1 MDQRRRAVVQGIAVA
16 TSTALAGC
24 GGGGE
29 TTPETSRSATTRDA
43 SVASQRADTPAPRVA
58 FDHGVASGDPQ
69 SDRVMLWTRVTP
81 RDALPRDSARI
92 PVTVTVALDQ
102 SLTTPVRHY
111 ETRAEPERDF
121 CVKVDADG
129 LRPDCWYYYRFSV
142 GDQHSPVGRTRTFP
156 ETDAYTDRARFAL
169 VSCASYP
176 HGLFSVYRAIAEHAD
191 LDFILHLGDYLY
203 EYGPGEY
210 GNMPGRDPLPA
221 HEITTLADYRQR
233 HAQYK
238 ADGDLRAVHQQFPM
252 ICIWDDHESAND
264 SYRDGAE
271 NHDPATEGDWRRR
284 KRDAVQAWFEWM
296 PVREFPDQA
305 FRIWRR
311 FQYGNL
317 IDLFML
323 DTRLEGRD
331 LQLENPADPER
342 NSADRHMISAAQM
355 DWLLRGLDVSRSR
368 WRMIGQQVMFAQL
381 NIAEIPG
388 IEDNPELRG
397 SLVAI
402 NMDQWDGY
410 AADRNRILNHLADRD
425 IDNTVIF
432 TGDIHTS
439 WANEIYRNPA
449 AVTGDL
455 FDAPLAA
462 EFITP
467 AVTSPGFPDGAA
479 EAAGIAVPVANPHIR
494 YVEAKSRGFVLVDVT
509 RQRTQA
515 EYYYVRSIT
524 SEDFKGQLDPAK
536 TKVAAVNNGSS
547 YIIEDLPPSRPRTT
561 RTALLNPRVTEEV
574 C

>member
-1 MDQRRRAVVQGIAVA
+1 MDKRRRAVVQGIAA
-16 TSTALAGC
+16 ASTTALAGC
-24 GGGGE
+24 GGG
-29 TTPETSRSATTRDA
+29 RDA
-43 SVASQRADTPAPRVA
+43 SPTAASPENPSGVVEAPERPLPRVA
-58 FDHGVASGDPQ
+58 FEHGVASGDPL
-69 SDRVMLWTRVTP
+69 SDRVILWTRVTP
-81 RDALPRDSARI
+81 RDRLPGDQGPV
-92 PVTVTVALDQ
+92 PVTVTLALDPCM
-102 SLTTPVRHY
+102 TTEVARY
-111 ETRAEPERDF
+111 RTSASPERDF
-121 CVKVDADG
+121 CVKVDAAG
-129 LRPDCWYYYRFSV
+129 LQPDSWYYYRFSV
-142 GDQHSPVGRTRTFP
+142 GNQHSPVGRTRTFP
-156 ETDAYTDRARFAL
+156 RDDAYTDRARFAL
-169 VSCASYP
+169 VSCSNYP
-176 HGLFSVYRAIAEHAD
+176 YGLFSVYRAIADHAD
-191 LDFILHLGDYLY
+191 LDFVLHLGDYIY
-203 EYGPGEY
+203 EYGAGEY
-210 GNMPGRDPLPA
+210 GDVPGRDPLPS
-221 HEITTLADYRQR
+221 HEIITLSDYRRR

-238 ADGDLRAVHQQFPM
+238 GDVDLRAVHGQFPM

-264 SYRDGAE
+264 SHRDGAE
-271 NHDPATEGDWRRR
+271 NHSPATEGDWQQR
-284 KRDAVQAWFEWM
+284 KADAVRAWFEWM
-296 PVREFPDQA
+296 PVREFPAEQ

-323 DTRLEGRD
+323 DTRLDGRD
-331 LQLENPADPER
+331 EQLSNPADPER
-342 NSADRHMISAAQM
+342 NSSDRHLVSEEQM
-355 DWLLRGLDVSRSR
+355 DWLLRGLDVSSAR

-397 SLVAI
+397 SLVSI

-410 AADRNRILNHLADRD
+410 AADRHRILNYLADKA

-449 AVTGDL
+449 LLTGDL

-467 AVTSPGFPDGAA
+467 AATSPGFPEGAA
-479 EAAGIAVPVANPHIR
+479 EAAAMAVPVANPHIR

-524 SEDFKGQLDPAK
+524 SQDLKGQLDPAK
-536 TKVAAVNNGSS
+536 TKVVAVNNGSS
-547 YIIEDLPPSRPRTT
+547 YIIEDLPPSRPRTL
-561 RTALLNPRVTEEV
+561 RTAIFHPPVKQEI